1 MMNEW
6 INNEETEWTKKKFK
20 IIFEPPWNVIRGTAD
35 TNSVPCTHIGKFNAF
50 DLPFIYGPVHFL

>member
-1 MMNEW
+1 MNE
-6 INNEETEWTKKKFK
+6 KKFK